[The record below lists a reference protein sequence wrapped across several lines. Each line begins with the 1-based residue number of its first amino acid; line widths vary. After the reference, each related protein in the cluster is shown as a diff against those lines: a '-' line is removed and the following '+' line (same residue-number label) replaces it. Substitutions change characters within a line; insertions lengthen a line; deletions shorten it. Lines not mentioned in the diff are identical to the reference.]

1 MRGKKKVLLLK
12 YVFSTA
18 YLVATINNS
27 AIAGG
32 DPEPF
37 EVPEK
42 KKEKMRKQS
51 RRKYKTAKRSV
62 TFDAAAQQRAK
73 KTTFFSTFSVP
84 SSTNFHTHTHTGK
97 KKNSSAPSKEFR

>member
-42 KKEKMRKQS
+42 KKREDEK
-51 RRKYKTAKRSV
+51 AK
-62 TFDAAAQQRAK
+62 
-73 KTTFFSTFSVP
+73 
-84 SSTNFHTHTHTGK
+84 
-97 KKNSSAPSKEFR
+97 